1 MYKMLETLAVALLG
15 GALFN
20 LINIPIPWM
29 LGPLTAVMVW
39 DTAFKREVFWPRE
52 LRNAG
57 LAVLGFMMG
66 VSFTRDTLAQI
77 TSQFTAMALVTVAL
91 ILFSIFTGYITH
103 KTTGIS
109 ISSSMI
115 GSVPGGL
122 SQMIVLSE
130 EIPDADI
137 TVVTFMQTLR
147 LLSTLFVVPYLV
159 VHGLADH
166 VTQQLVL
173 SPIASADYSITS
185 PWVPIIFLVNVIF
198 TAWAAEKIHMPT
210 PFLLG
215 PLLGTAILVVAGIPG
230 FKVPPLISGIS
241 QLCIGTYM
249 GTSMQLSS
257 MKNWRKLF
265 PYAVAGSIALIIFS
279 LAVGIFLS
287 YNHHL
292 TMIDS
297 FLSTAPGGMAEMGI
311 TALMVQGNVSLIS
324 AYHLFRVIFILLVMP
339 PIIKCWMKNRTNQ
352 MPES

>member
-1 MYKMLETLAVALLG
+1 MLETLAAALLG

-29 LGPLTAVMVW
+29 LGPLTAVMLW
-39 DTAFKREVFWPRE
+39 NTAFKREVFWPRK

-57 LAVLGFMMG
+57 LAVLGFMIG

-77 TSQFTAMALVTVAL
+77 SSQLGAMVLVTAAL

-109 ISSSMI
+109 LSSSII

-137 TVVTFMQTLR
+137 TVVTLMQTLR
-147 LLSTLFVVPYLV
+147 LLSTLFVVPFLV
-159 VHGLADH
+159 IHGLADNA
-166 VTQQLVL
+166 TQQFLP
-173 SPIASADYSITS
+173 STTASTGYSITS
-185 PWVPIIFLVNVIF
+185 PWVPVIFLVNIIF

-210 PFLLG
+210 PYLLG
-215 PLLGTAILVVAGIPG
+215 PLLGTAVLVLAGVPG
-230 FKVPPLISGIS
+230 FKIPSLLSRIS

-249 GTSMQLSS
+249 GTSMQLAS
-257 MKNWRKLF
+257 MKNWRKLL

-279 LAVGIFLS
+279 LGVGILLS
-287 YNHHL
+287 FAHHL
-292 TMIDS
+292 TLIDS
-297 FLSTAPGGMAEMGI
+297 FLSTAPGGIAEMGI

-339 PIIKCWMKNRTNQ
+339 PLIKRWIKHRAARMKTT
-352 MPES
+352 